1 MSKSILSELLELNP
15 PDKRR
20 EVDKKSLEI
29 LRLSKLAGKPVVFQL
44 RGLNY
49 DEVEAL
55 RIGSGTDRG
64 VHIVLAGCEELKSGG
79 AALREKYDVLTNAE
93 AVKALLTPGEI
104 EDLASIIERL
114 SGFRMRVVAEV
125 KNA

>member
-29 LRLSKLAGKPVVFQL
+29 LRLSKLAGKPVVFTL
-44 RGLNY
+44 RGLSY

-55 RIGSGTDRG
+55 RSGNGDRS
-64 VHIVLAGCEELKSGG
+64 VHILLAGCEELKSGG

-104 EDLASIIERL
+104 EDMASIIERL